1 MAGFVGHAPVMN
13 KVRRVAAVLAV
24 AASVSTVAGSALPL
38 FKASL
43 HGGVSPTELT
53 YTPWTVV
60 LDDGRSVDAV
70 PADGYPLVFVAVLL
84 AFAAFLCRAAGRPG
98 VRPRTVRV
106 AEVVTTT
113 AGAFLACAV
122 WMVVLQV
129 RNWDDNYRPREFVP
143 TFAQD
148 TETSYLA
155 GLWVLVVAGVLGVA
169 AAVFVWLPG
178 TPVVVPVAAPPAEAD
193 PDAPTPP
200 FGIALPLPPEE
211 PVEQVDPLTGQPA
224 RQEPPPEVPEVR
236 AEPIV
241 IPEAPPPVP
250 PPGPAVPSVEDPLA
264 EPRGD

>member
-1 MAGFVGHAPVMN
+1 MIDKVSRVG
-13 KVRRVAAVLAV
+13 AVLAT
-24 AASVSTVAGSALPL
+24 AASVSTVVGSALPL
-38 FKASL
+38 YRATV
-43 HGGVSPTELT
+43 GGSEPATELT
-53 YTPWTVV
+53 VTPWTLEIV
-60 LDDGRSVDAV
+60 DGFAFGNA
-70 PADGYPLVFVAVLL
+70 PANGYPLLFTAALL
-84 AFAAFLCRAAGRPG
+84 AFAAFACRAAGRPG
-98 VRPRTVRV
+98 ARPRTVRV
-106 AEVVTTT
+106 AEVATT
-113 AGAFLACAV
+113 AGGAFVACAV

-129 RNWDDNYRPREFVP
+129 RYWEDAFNPRELIPDLAV
-143 TFAQD
+143 
-148 TETSYLA
+148 ENSYLA

-211 PVEQVDPLTGQPA
+211 PVEQVHPLTGLPA
-224 RQEPPPEVPEVR
+224 GQEPPPEVPEVR